1 MTGADSAAPSS
12 QPDSQPEV
20 RPGIQPGIQLEI
32 QSGIWSRTP
41 YLLAA
46 LFLVVE
52 LVVADRYGFEQD
64 ELYFIADGHRPA
76 LGYVDQGPLSPLLAA
91 ATDWPGHGPFTVR
104 ILPALFGAAIVLAS
118 ARTARI
124 FGAGRLGQSAAALA
138 AACSPVVVGAAHELT
153 TTPLDL
159 LCWTL
164 ALMWIAEAVL
174 RERPRLWLAAGAAVG
189 IGLEDKDLILTLLV
203 ALGVALAATRAG
215 RARLRTR
222 WPWLALAVAVL
233 PAAPNLIWQAMHGWP
248 LLTMS
253 AALRAE
259 HSSGSD
265 YVTALP
271 AQLVYPGLFAIP
283 LIAVGLVRLLREEQT
298 RFLGIAAIALA
309 AYVVLSIPGRPYYDA
324 GVLPLLLGAGAD
336 LVERAKPR
344 LRHTIL
350 IGIPVSTLLTLET
363 LLPIQPV
370 AAEHTIPGIAKA
382 NSDLG
387 DTIGWPQLADAVAAD
402 VARLTADGTA
412 PTSIYADSYAEAAA
426 IAYYDTGQPPVL
438 SGHNQY
444 WLWGPGDASDAVV
457 LVIGRDDAI
466 APHFRSCTSVSVY
479 QAPFDVDNDF
489 TPLPISLC
497 TGPHGSWADF
507 WPSLRAYN

>member
-1 MTGADSAAPSS
+1 MTGADSAASSS
-12 QPDSQPEV
+12 QPDV
-20 RPGIQPGIQLEI
+20 RRESPPGVQLGIA
-32 QSGIWSRTP
+32 SRTP
-41 YLLAA
+41 YLFAV

-91 ATDWPGHGPFTVR
+91 ATNWPGHGPFTVR

-124 FGAGRLGQSAAALA
+124 FGAGRLGQSTAALA
-138 AACSPVVVGAAHELT
+138 AACSPVVIGAAHELT

-159 LCWTL
+159 LCWAL

-189 IGLEDKDLILTLLV
+189 VGLEDKDLILTLLV

-222 WPWLALAVAVL
+222 WPWLALAVAFVL
-233 PAAPNLIWQAMHGWP
+233 AAPNLIWQATHGWP

-253 AALRAE
+253 SALRAE

-265 YVTALP
+265 YVNGLP
-271 AQLVYPGLFAIP
+271 AQLVYPGLLAIP
-283 LIAVGLVRLLREEQT
+283 LIVAGLARLLREEQT
-298 RFLGIAAIALA
+298 RFLGIGAIALA

-336 LVERAKPR
+336 LVERAKPW
-344 LRHTIL
+344 LRRTIL
-350 IGIPVSTLLTLET
+350 IGIPVLTLLTLET
-363 LLPIQPV
+363 LLPIQPI
-370 AAEHTIPGIAKA
+370 AAEHTIPGIAKV

-402 VARLTADGTA
+402 VARLTARGTV
-412 PTSIYADSYAEAAA
+412 PTSIYAENYSEAAA
-426 IAYYDTGQPPVL
+426 ITYYDSGLPPVL

-444 WLWGPGDASDAVV
+444 WLWGPGNASDDTV
-457 LVIGRDDAI
+457 LVVGGDDAV
-466 APHFRSCTSVSVY
+466 APHFQSCTSVSVY
-479 QAPFDVDNDF
+479 QAPFSVDNDF
-489 TPLPISLC
+489 TPISISLC
-497 TGPHGSWADF
+497 TGPRGSWAVL
-507 WPSLRAYN
+507 WPGLRTYN